1 MARYNPHGIEKK
13 WRKTWEQEKLYQTA
27 KDPKRKYYCLDMF
40 PYPSGDG
47 LHVGHWRGYVLSDM
61 WARYQKM
68 NGYDVLHPI
77 GFDAFGL
84 PAENAAIKR
93 KSHPSEFTAQ
103 AIPRMR
109 EQLKQIGTMYDWE
122 REVVTSEP
130 SYYKWTQKIFL
141 ELFKL
146 GLAYRRK
153 ALVNWCPTDQTVL
166 ANEQVVDGKCERCSS
181 VVQKKEREQW
191 FFKITNYAE
200 ELLIDL
206 EKLNWPE
213 RVKTLQRNWIGKS
226 EGALLSFAVEGSSEK
241 IDVFTTRPDSLFGC
255 TYLVLTPEH
264 PAVEKITSPD
274 HKKEVEVFRKT
285 ARALSEVERAAEKRE
300 KIGVHT
306 GAFALHPATKEKLPI
321 YIADYVVMGYGTG
334 AIMAV
339 PAHDQ
344 RDFEFA
350 EQNKLPITH
359 VIQPITGMDHAHDYD
374 RAVVVILEDP
384 HTKKILT
391 LDWGKLGGTLF
402 VGGTCDSKEN
412 LRDCVKRELVEE
424 TGYKNFE
431 VVASIPAIKHRF
443 FAASKNVHRQIEA
456 TGFLCTL
463 IDKTTS
469 ATARDVTEQFTLEWL
484 SPKEAEAKIADHLH
498 AQVFQQL
505 IRHRAYEGDGL
516 LVNSEEFSG
525 QRSEDARAKIT
536 ERFGKKTVHYRLRDW
551 LISRQRYW
559 GAPIPIVYCD
569 KCGIQAVSEKDLPV
583 LLPEDADF
591 KPTGESPL
599 ARHSSFTKTTCPN
612 CNGTARRETDTM
624 DTFVDSS
631 WYFLRYTD
639 PHNTKEAISKEELKK
654 WLPVDMYVGGI
665 EHAILHLLYARF
677 ITKALADAK
686 LVDFREPFTRLF
698 NIGIVHLEGAKM
710 SKSRGNVVNPDELV
724 GHFGSDTLRGYEL
737 FLGPADQDVEWNP
750 RAVVGIYR
758 FLERVW
764 EISGNVRDH
773 TGSLTRTK
781 ELIFEITREI
791 EALRPNTALARLM
804 AISHD
809 YAQTPPNKEEFAFY
823 LQLMAPF
830 FPHLTEEL
838 WHSLGKKDSI
848 FSSAWPQGEERLGK
862 RVTIVVQVNGK
873 LRATV
878 DVPRDVA
885 REDLQERARIA
896 VEHHIQGKSLKKV
909 IVVDSRLVN
918 FVVQ

>member
-1 MARYNPHGIEKK
+1 MDRYNQHGIEKK
-13 WRKTWEQEKLYQTA
+13 WREIWEKEKLYHTA
-27 KDPKRKYYCLDMF
+27 KDPKKKYYCLDMF

-93 KSHPSEFTAQ
+93 KSHPRKFTAQ

-141 ELFKL
+141 ELFKQ
-146 GLAYRRK
+146 GLAYRK
-153 ALVNWCPTDQTVL
+153 NALVNWCPTDQTVL
-166 ANEQVVDGKCERCSS
+166 ANEQVVEGKCERCGA
-181 VVQKKEREQW
+181 VIEKQEREQW
-191 FFKITNYAE
+191 FFKITNYTE
-200 ELLIDL
+200 ELLADL

-241 IDVFTTRPDSLFGC
+241 IDVFTTRPDTLFGC
-255 TYLVLTPEH
+255 TYLVLAPEH
-264 PAVEKITSPD
+264 PAAEKITSTE
-274 HKKEVEVFRKT
+274 HKKEFEAYRKT
-285 ARALSEVERAAEKRE
+285 TNALSEVERIAEKRE
-300 KIGVHT
+300 KTGVHT

-321 YIADYVVMGYGTG
+321 FVADYVVMGYGTG

-344 RDFEFA
+344 RDFAFA
-350 EQNKLPITH
+350 KQYNIPLKTTIKPDD
-359 VIQPITGMDHAHDYD
+359 GRD
-374 RAVVVILEDP
+374 
-384 HTKKILT
+384 
-391 LDWGKLGGTLF
+391 
-402 VGGTCDSKEN
+402 DSKIRA
-412 LRDCVKRELVEE
+412 LEE
-424 TGYKNFE
+424 CFTGKGILYNSGDFTGLT
-431 VVASIPAIKHRF
+431 SDQAI
-443 FAASKNVHRQIEA
+443 E
-456 TGFLCTL
+456 
-463 IDKTTS
+463 
-469 ATARDVTEQFTLEWL
+469 
-484 SPKEAEAKIADHLH
+484 KI
-498 AQVFQQL
+498 
-505 IRHRAYEGDGL
+505 
-516 LVNSEEFSG
+516 
-525 QRSEDARAKIT
+525 
-536 ERFGKKTVHYRLRDW
+536 GKKYGAPSIRYKLRDW

-583 LLPEDADF
+583 LLPEDSDF

-599 ARHSSFTKTTCPN
+599 ARHPTFTNTICPN
-612 CNGTARRETDTM
+612 CDGSARRETDTM

-639 PHNTKEAISKEELKK
+639 PHNTKEAFSQKELNK

-677 ITKALADAK
+677 VTKALADAK
-686 LVDFREPFTRLF
+686 LVGFREPFTRLY
-698 NIGIVHLEGAKM
+698 NIGIVHLDGAKM

-724 GHFGSDTLRGYEL
+724 AHFGSDTLRGYEL
-737 FLGPADQDVEWNP
+737 FLGPADRDVEWNP
-750 RAVVGIYR
+750 RAVAGIHR

-764 EISGNVRDH
+764 EISGNVRDR
-773 TGSLTRTK
+773 TDSLERTK

-809 YAQTPPNKEEFAFY
+809 YVQTPPSKEEFAFY

-830 FPHLTEEL
+830 FPHLAEDL
-838 WHSLGKKDSI
+838 WHTLGKKDSI
-848 FSSAWPQGEERLGK
+848 FSSAWPQGEEHLGK

-885 REDLQERARIA
+885 REDLQQSARTA

-909 IVVDSRLVN
+909 IVVDGRLVN

>member
-1 MARYNPHGIEKK
+1 MDRYNPHGVEKK
-13 WRKTWEQEKLYQTA
+13 WREIWEREKLYQTA
-27 KDPKRKYYCLDMF
+27 KNPKKKYYCLDMF

-93 KSHPSEFTAQ
+93 KSHPREFTAQ

-122 REVVTSEP
+122 REVVTSDP
-130 SYYKWTQKIFL
+130 LYYKWTQKIFL
-141 ELFKL
+141 ELFKQ
-146 GLAYRRK
+146 GLAYRK
-153 ALVNWCPTDQTVL
+153 NALVNWCPTDQTVL
-166 ANEQVVDGKCERCSS
+166 ANEQVVDGKCERCGS
-181 VVQKKEREQW
+181 VVQRKEREQW
-191 FFKITNYAE
+191 FFKITDYAE
-200 ELLIDL
+200 ELLADL
-206 EKLNWPE
+206 DKLNWPE

-226 EGALLSFAVEGSSEK
+226 EGALLSFAVEGSKEK
-241 IDVFTTRPDSLFGC
+241 IKIEVFTTRADTLFSG
-255 TYLVLTPEH
+255 TFLVL
-264 PAVEKITSPD
+264 APD
-274 HKKEVEVFRKT
+274 HPLVKVLTTSQQRRHVEQYVAHSMKKTELERLALDKDKT
-285 ARALSEVERAAEKRE
+285 GIFSGSYA
-300 KIGVHT
+300 IN
-306 GAFALHPATKEKLPI
+306 PATGEQMQI
-321 YIADYVVMGYGTG
+321 WIADFVLANYGTG
-334 AIMAV
+334 AVFAD
-339 PAHDQ
+339 AHDE
-344 RDFEFA
+344 RDFAFA
-350 EQNKLPITH
+350 KQYNLPLKTTIK
-359 VIQPITGMDHAHDYD
+359 PDDGRD
-374 RAVVVILEDP
+374 
-384 HTKKILT
+384 
-391 LDWGKLGGTLF
+391 
-402 VGGTCDSKEN
+402 DSKIRA
-412 LRDCVKRELVEE
+412 LEE
-424 TGYKNFE
+424 CFTGKGILYNSGDFTGLTSDQAIEKIGERYGMPSTRYK
-431 VVASIPAIKHRF
+431 
-443 FAASKNVHRQIEA
+443 
-456 TGFLCTL
+456 
-463 IDKTTS
+463 
-469 ATARDVTEQFTLEWL
+469 
-484 SPKEAEAKIADHLH
+484 
-498 AQVFQQL
+498 
-505 IRHRAYEGDGL
+505 
-516 LVNSEEFSG
+516 
-525 QRSEDARAKIT
+525 
-536 ERFGKKTVHYRLRDW
+536 LRDW

-569 KCGIQAVSEKDLPV
+569 KCGIQPVSEKDLPV

-591 KPTGESPL
+591 NPTGESPL

-848 FSSAWPQGEERLGK
+848 FSSAWPQGEEHLGERL
-862 RVTIVVQVNGK
+862 TIVVQVNGK

>member
-1 MARYNPHGIEKK
+1 MERYNPHEIEKK
-13 WRKTWEQEKLYQTA
+13 WREIWEKEKLYRTA
-27 KDPKRKYYCLDMF
+27 KDPKKKYYCLDMF

-122 REVVTSEP
+122 REVVTSDP
-130 SYYKWTQKIFL
+130 LYYKWTQKIFL
-141 ELFKL
+141 ELFKQ
-146 GLAYRRK
+146 GLAYRK
-153 ALVNWCPTDQTVL
+153 NALVNWCPTDQTVL
-166 ANEQVVDGKCERCSS
+166 ANEQVVDGECERCGS
-181 VVQKKEREQW
+181 VVQKREREQW

-200 ELLIDL
+200 ELLADL
-206 EKLNWPE
+206 DKLNWPE

-226 EGALLSFAVEGSSEK
+226 VGTLIAFEVKGSKGK
-241 IDVFTTRPDSLFGC
+241 INIEVFTTRADTLFSG
-255 TYLVLTPEH
+255 TFLVL
-264 PAVEKITSPD
+264 APD
-274 HKKEVEVFRKT
+274 HPLVKVLTTSKQRGQVEQYVAHSLEKT
-285 ARALSEVERAAEKRE
+285 ELERLALDKD
-300 KIGVHT
+300 KT
-306 GAFALHPATKEKLPI
+306 GIFSGSYAINPATGEQMQI
-321 YIADYVVMGYGTG
+321 WIADFVLANYGTG
-334 AIMAV
+334 AVFAD
-339 PAHDQ
+339 AHDE
-344 RDFEFA
+344 RDFAFA
-350 EQNKLPITH
+350 KQYNLPLKTTIK
-359 VIQPITGMDHAHDYD
+359 PDDGRD
-374 RAVVVILEDP
+374 
-384 HTKKILT
+384 
-391 LDWGKLGGTLF
+391 
-402 VGGTCDSKEN
+402 DSKIRA
-412 LRDCVKRELVEE
+412 LEE
-424 TGYKNFE
+424 CFTGKGILYNSGDFTGLTSDQAIEKIGEKYGTPSTRYK
-431 VVASIPAIKHRF
+431 
-443 FAASKNVHRQIEA
+443 
-456 TGFLCTL
+456 
-463 IDKTTS
+463 
-469 ATARDVTEQFTLEWL
+469 
-484 SPKEAEAKIADHLH
+484 
-498 AQVFQQL
+498 
-505 IRHRAYEGDGL
+505 
-516 LVNSEEFSG
+516 
-525 QRSEDARAKIT
+525 
-536 ERFGKKTVHYRLRDW
+536 LRDW

-569 KCGIQAVSEKDLPV
+569 KCGIQPVPEKDLPV
-583 LLPEDADF
+583 LLPKDADF

-599 ARHSSFTKTTCPN
+599 ARHAAFTKATCPN
-612 CNGTARRETDTM
+612 CSGAARAETDTM

-631 WYFLRYTD
+631 WYFLRYTN
-639 PHNTKEAISKEELKK
+639 PQNTKEAFSQEELKK

-677 ITKALADAK
+677 VTKALSDAK

-724 GHFGSDTLRGYEL
+724 EHFGSDTLRGYEL
-737 FLGPADQDVEWNP
+737 FLGPADRDVEWNP
-750 RAVVGIYR
+750 RAVAGIHR

-773 TGSLTRTK
+773 TDALTRTK

-809 YAQTPPNKEEFAFY
+809 YALTPPSKEEFAFY

-830 FPHLTEEL
+830 FPHFTEEL
-838 WHSLGKKDSI
+838 WHTLGRKDSI
-848 FSSAWPQGEERLGK
+848 FNSAWPQGEEYLGK
-862 RVTIVVQVNGK
+862 RLTIVVQVNGK

-885 REDLQERARIA
+885 REDLQERARSA

-909 IVVDSRLVN
+909 IVVDGRLVN